1 MKPLNHILRNIPKW
15 MRLPNCDEIKIP
27 KTQIPSELKS
37 ESNSNDSLTTTFD
50 NLEYEEYISPN
61 EKIFYKINNHTL
73 VNVPKFQV
81 QFYSTDYGKITVCLT
96 KNSKD
101 YQCQSTLLVNPIQF
115 NIINC
120 DLTPTTTTT
129 ITDNAI
135 TACLNSSNILFK
147 VDVDISDMKCSGR

>member
-1 MKPLNHILRNIPKW
+1 MFN
-15 MRLPNCDEIKIP
+15 
-27 KTQIPSELKS
+27 
-37 ESNSNDSLTTTFD
+37 
-50 NLEYEEYISPN
+50 
-61 EKIFYKINNHTL
+61 
-73 VNVPKFQV
+73 
-81 QFYSTDYGKITVCLT
+81 

-120 DLTPTTTTT
+120 DLTPTTTTTT

-147 VDVDISDMKCSGR
+147 VDVDISDMKCSENDCRYPDQVRYYINLRNFQCENHSTNVVISNIVFIVIILCYVLS